1 MPNSIA
7 RAELV
12 SWLDSYLK
20 IDDYPDSSN
29 NGLQI
34 EGADLIS
41 RLAVSVDSSL
51 HTLEQAVE
59 SGAQM
64 LITHHGL
71 FWGKPLL
78 LVGAHLKRVRT
89 ALEGNL
95 SLYTAHLPLDAHPEV
110 GNNIMMARALG
121 LEKVQPFGMSKGKTI
136 GFSGDLP
143 FPLEITDF
151 ADRIQKLTGET
162 CLVHV
167 GGSRIVEKVGI
178 ISGDASGYML
188 EAKKYGLDTFIT
200 GEPRHATYHDSFE
213 NDLNAIYAGHYE
225 TEVFGVRALAARLE
239 EEFGLSWQFIHA
251 PTGL

>member
-1 MPNSIA
+1 MSNSIP

-34 EGADLIS
+34 EGSELIT
-41 RLAVSVDSSL
+41 RVAVSVDSSL
-51 HTLEQAVE
+51 HTLEQALQ

-71 FWGKPLL
+71 FWGKPIL
-78 LVGAHLKRVRT
+78 LVGAHAKRVRT

-95 SLYTAHLPLDAHPEV
+95 NLYTAHLPLDAHPEV

-121 LEKVQPFGMSKGKTI
+121 LERIEPFGSAKGKTI
-136 GFSGDLP
+136 GFMGHLP

-188 EAKKYGLDTFIT
+188 EAKGCGLDTFIT

-225 TEVFGVRALAARLE
+225 TEVYGVRALAAKLE